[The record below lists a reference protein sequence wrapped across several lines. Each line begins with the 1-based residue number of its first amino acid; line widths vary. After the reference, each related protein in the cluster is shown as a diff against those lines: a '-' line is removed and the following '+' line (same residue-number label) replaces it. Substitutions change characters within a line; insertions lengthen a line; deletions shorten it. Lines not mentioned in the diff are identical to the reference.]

1 MLGRLKILSR
11 HVEVT
16 LNSIKS
22 VEANITT
29 GLVLDIP
36 LLPRSQKTNL
46 QKTTGD
52 IYQTNHRTIDDT
64 YAMSKAVQLQ
74 LQGQWTRWLQ

>member
-11 HVEVT
+11 HVKVT

-22 VEANITT
+22 VEANIIT

-46 QKTTGD
+46 QMTTGD
-52 IYQTNHRTIDDT
+52 IYQTNHRTTDDT
-64 YAMSKAVQLQ
+64 YAMSKAIQLQ
-74 LQGQWTRWLQ
+74 LQSQWTRWLR